1 MIVPRNLTKHLHLDA
16 RSFLHSYDWVRYL

>member
-16 RSFLHSYDWVRYL
+16 RSFLHFYDWVRYL